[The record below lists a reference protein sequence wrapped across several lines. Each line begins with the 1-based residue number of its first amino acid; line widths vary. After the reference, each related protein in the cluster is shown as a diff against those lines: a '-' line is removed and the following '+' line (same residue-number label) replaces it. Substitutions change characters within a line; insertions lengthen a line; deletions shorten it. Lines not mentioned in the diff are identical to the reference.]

1 MFREKSLTKFND
13 EIWFLSD
20 ILALITR
27 WFHYPPPPF
36 LLPIKTMCCLMFQQL
51 NFIKQIFLQKLWNE
65 KKTQFFLLNQ
75 DLVSK

>member
-1 MFREKSLTKFND
+1 
-13 EIWFLSD
+13 
-20 ILALITR
+20 
-27 WFHYPPPPF
+27 
-36 LLPIKTMCCLMFQQL
+36 MCCLMFQQL